1 MSETPSPEG
10 LSPEVMQVLMDNTRV
25 FIESGLAGKYHAAI
39 AAMVDTAGPAVE
51 EARDQ
56 EDESLKDLIG
66 AMQQDDIEAV
76 GADLPLGVLKR
87 DMQASELF
95 ERPAGTSYNL
105 VKIDIHTGNIYG
117 SSSVNIGHITTEG
130 QYEINDA
137 IAGATEADL
146 DLLAERAAK
155 QEEVGFNPT
164 FGRPER
170 PDADS

>member
-10 LSPEVMQVLMDNTRV
+10 LPPEVMQVLMDNTRV
-25 FIESGLAGKYHAAI
+25 FVESGLAGKYHAAI
-39 AAMVDTAGPAVE
+39 AAIVDTAGPAIE
-51 EARDQ
+51 EVRDQ

-87 DMQASELF
+87 DMQASEVF
-95 ERPAGTSYNL
+95 ERPAGISYNL

-117 SSSVNIGHITTEG
+117 SSSVNIGYITSDG
-130 QYEINDA
+130 QHELSDA
-137 IAGATEADL
+137 IPEATEADL
-146 DLLAERAAK
+146 DLVADRAAK

-164 FGRPER
+164 FGQPKR
-170 PDADS
+170 PDTQ